1 MPQKND
7 LVGAPATLLRV
18 SSESCV
24 NMPRARPKGALL
36 DTTNAVRRS
45 KRLSIART
53 TDRAKAEQL
62 REAVRISAKMKREEK
77 VAAKA
82 SQVDG
87 SQVNVK
93 AVSVDVEMTDATD
106 GSDSQA
112 EETETDLL
120 ESAEEP
126 DVSIEEEPRVAGE

>member
-1 MPQKND
+1 
-7 LVGAPATLLRV
+7 
-18 SSESCV
+18 
-24 NMPRARPKGALL
+24 
-36 DTTNAVRRS
+36 
-45 KRLSIART
+45 
-53 TDRAKAEQL
+53 
-62 REAVRISAKMKREEK
+62 MKREEK